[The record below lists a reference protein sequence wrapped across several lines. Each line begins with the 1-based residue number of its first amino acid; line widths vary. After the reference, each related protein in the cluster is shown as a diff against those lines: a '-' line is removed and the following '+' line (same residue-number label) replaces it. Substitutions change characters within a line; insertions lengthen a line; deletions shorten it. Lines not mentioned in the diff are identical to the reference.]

1 MLFISDLEVNIKLLL
16 MTFVDDIM
24 VTEIAKNENPWP
36 DVASTACL
44 GQTNVFYCT
53 KMLLT
58 NPEQKPGQAWH
69 CQL

>member
-1 MLFISDLEVNIKLLL
+1 

-36 DVASTACL
+36 DVANTACL